1 MGYQSIFYD
10 ISNQLQHCLWLL
22 PPMSDGCRQPD
33 LGGAGV
39 LTGRRMS
46 CTSNSRAYVLQNQAV
61 HWEDVACKEESLE
74 FWGWNEA
81 VPKADL
87 GVRLEC
93 RQSLKYQW
101 CQGWALWTWQTS
113 LYSPV
118 SLKMRVPVGIILSLT
133 LGHVEELESL
143 GRKEMFSWSSL
154 LAVHSHLPSA
164 LQGYKPGLA
173 ANPLLLFPFYSP
185 LQPLSLVFHCWVFFR
200 RRNH

>member
-46 CTSNSRAYVLQNQAV
+46 CTSNSRADVLQNQAV

-118 SLKMRVPVGIILSLT
+118 SLRDESSCGNHSVPHSGTCGRAWVTGKE
-133 LGHVEELESL
+133 GDVFLEFPAGCS
-143 GRKEMFSWSSL
+143 
-154 LAVHSHLPSA
+154 LPSPLCIA
-164 LQGYKPGLA
+164 GLQTRSSSKPSA
-173 ANPLLLFPFYSP
+173 AFSLLFPPPASLSSFP
-185 LQPLSLVFHCWVFFR
+185 LLGVF
-200 RRNH
+200 